1 MRVKKTDLLRHYLC
15 VKDASV
21 TKDRRQLAKPRCQ
34 AKHLMHFFDVR
45 KRKTKAR
52 PFCLVISN
60 HFAETVLS
68 SASVMGFA
76 RKGRSFQG
84 FKLCR
89 VDESALTG
97 ESEDVIKNTNS
108 DRFLRSG
115 SRVLEGQG
123 RLLVTAV
130 GSNSQQ
136 GQIFGSLTDP
146 TDSLR
151 CSPLQLQRSTFMVTE
166 RSFPSADLGSFKKS
180 YCKILIYSP
189 FYDLQV

>member
-1 MRVKKTDLLRHYLC
+1 MFLLR
-15 VKDASV
+15 
-21 TKDRRQLAKPRCQ
+21 
-34 AKHLMHFFDVR
+34 
-45 KRKTKAR
+45 
-52 PFCLVISN
+52 ISI
-60 HFAETVLS
+60 
-68 SASVMGFA
+68 
-76 RKGRSFQG
+76 R
-84 FKLCR
+84 R

-97 ESEDVIKNTNS
+97 ESEDVLKDTDS

-151 CSPLQLQRSTFMVTE
+151 YYCS
-166 RSFPSADLGSFKKS
+166 
-180 YCKILIYSP
+180 
-189 FYDLQV
+189 YDSS